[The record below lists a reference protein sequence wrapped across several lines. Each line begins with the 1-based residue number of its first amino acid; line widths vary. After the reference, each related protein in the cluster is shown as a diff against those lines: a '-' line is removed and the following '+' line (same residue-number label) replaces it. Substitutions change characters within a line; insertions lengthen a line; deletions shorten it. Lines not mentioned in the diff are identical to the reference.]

1 MFTTKLPVEMIET
14 AYTMES
20 YGTISECEVQPGDL
34 GKGSWGVLFFLMLF
48 YFTPPS
54 SQFQTGCLTV
64 SQERFLSNRVP
75 RWVRGQQ
82 IAASWS
88 SCKLQATYVHQGWL
102 FFLKISSTEIF
113 IQVAGSRHMC
123 SLKFKDI
130 PTRLC
135 QTWFSPTR
143 EDDESRKG
151 DPQWD
156 ISSKSEESVRAESM
170 HIITMLLFV
179 ISVKGKWVWGN
190 PRKAST
196 LWTTVKA
203 FSSVFWL
210 RSPCQWDLKEK
221 RKPHD
226 FFICLCLY
234 SLREEETLLF

>member
-1 MFTTKLPVEMIET
+1 MGPFQSVRFSQET
-14 AYTMES
+14 W
-20 YGTISECEVQPGDL
+20 GKVLEVFFF
-34 GKGSWGVLFFLMLF
+34 SSAVLLYSPFI
-48 YFTPPS
+48 
-54 SQFQTGCLTV
+54 TV
-64 SQERFLSNRVP
+64 SNWLSDGVTGAVSVQQSPQVP
-75 RWVRGQQ
+75 RWVPGQQ
-82 IAASWS
+82 VAASWS
-88 SCKLQATYVHQGWL
+88 SCKLQAMYVHQGWL

-135 QTWFSPTR
+135 QTRFSPTR

-170 HIITMLLFV
+170 HIVTMLPFV

-190 PRKAST
+190 PRKVSA

-203 FSSVFWL
+203 FSSVFGL
-210 RSPCQWDLKEK
+210 RSPCQWDLKDQ